1 MRRILRTVRRLLIGF
16 FLICIIVSV
25 LNPSGNTRSS
35 VSEDGTG
42 TELHTLTQSETLI
55 NDTDQTTIMFPIREP
70 ADGSNDSV
78 SEVVIQDAEKK
89 VEALVDPENS
99 NFEEEL
105 QAFDISTI
113 PDYSGKPYV
122 VVNEGEP
129 YFTDTE
135 KTTHSFE
142 KYSDLDSL
150 GRCGAAIA
158 CIGTDI
164 MPTAPRGTIGAVR
177 PTGWHTVKY
186 AGIDGNYL
194 YNRCHLIAYELAG
207 ENANE
212 KNLIT
217 GTRYLNIEG
226 MLPFENEVADYVKY
240 SGNHVLYRVT
250 PIFENENLLASGVL
264 MEGISVEDDGAG
276 IKFNVFCYNVQPGI
290 TIDYTTG
297 ESTGEEYSGSD
308 TAKYDG
314 VDFSSPAVIAII
326 QQSLNNHG
334 YDCGSPDGIA
344 GTATANAIERYRND
358 HSISGNSID
367 AALALALG
375 VNAYDLLDASQKDV
389 SKTSQTDIRN
399 GQTGD
404 PTDSSPNVTYI
415 INMNTGKFHYPDCN
429 SVSQMAEHNKKEYT
443 GLRDDLI
450 RQGYEPCQRCNP

>member
-344 GTATANAIERYRND
+344 GTATANAI
-358 HSISGNSID
+358 
-367 AALALALG
+367 
-375 VNAYDLLDASQKDV
+375 
-389 SKTSQTDIRN
+389 
-399 GQTGD
+399 
-404 PTDSSPNVTYI
+404 
-415 INMNTGKFHYPDCN
+415 
-429 SVSQMAEHNKKEYT
+429 
-443 GLRDDLI
+443 
-450 RQGYEPCQRCNP
+450 